1 MKELRISAKIENL
14 ETMIDF
20 ILNSIN
26 EVNNSNK
33 FLGKLRLVSEEILVN
48 IIIYAYPKTTGDIL
62 IKIEVTDNTLN
73 LDIID
78 WGIPFN
84 PIEKENPDINLPL
97 EERTIGGLG
106 IFMVKNI
113 MDEIKYDYSENKNI
127 LSMKKKLSL

>member
-48 IIIYAYPKTTGDIL
+48 IINYAYPKITGDIL
-62 IKIEVTDNTLN
+62 IKTEVTDNTLN
-73 LDIID
+73 LNIID

-97 EERTIGGLG
+97 EERNIGGLG